1 MNARQLIIEKNPED
15 GSIRVGTTEGDET
28 GAQRQVTWT
37 DTGERGL
44 VRLGAGRAYS
54 VTEGS
59 LQHSWLV
66 APQSLRER
74 LQSEPRVL
82 FEQVLREAP
91 RPLAPADIRQVLVAL
106 GLPTAEVGAAWKRHG
121 AAVLASSSVDRSG
134 KPAKYKW
141 RSAADDEGEA
151 ASDVATAR
159 RRPTGDSESSVV
171 SAIFVP
177 EHALATGDGDDGLE
191 PESRGVDDHAQ
202 GAITAEKGNDSE
214 QPTSDGA
221 EQRGKEGPSAAGS
234 AGAKDLWG
242 LLVSGALDHDG
253 LQRLTVSIQRSS
265 DAGKRVTLAVVRGDD
280 PDPEDVRAVRRDP
293 RAGSDFL
300 GELDEATLKG
310 LAAIAQ
316 EQPSSLLASILLGT
330 PKKSRSVDSLDAPA
344 LMGLRETRVFL
355 VDVIRWWDKA
365 TLRDRALAQ
374 DYLSLMTLRM
384 CASNEKAS
392 ISTKAII
399 RLLEVLAGSGSRDM
413 GRRQLAQEALV
424 DLLAGRLRGRAEGA
438 EALDSSDLRV
448 LSKVTQGLP
457 FRAAGGRSSLL
468 AALAAAGHEDVLAA
482 GDWWI
487 GLSADDLDVAGNGAL
502 GSVLALET
510 IGRRRVLPLV
520 ESHLSSLATRR
531 DLSWLLRLP
540 AAVVDQVT
548 PEAAAKS
555 VWSIARSDPWLGRFL
570 EHLRD
575 APGRRALVAER
586 DQARQDLREAE
597 DKVVRAREAVRAAEE
612 RVERL
617 KERVADSHEQT
628 AGLRASNER
637 QAKIDSVRTLAQL
650 AVTVESSAGRLS
662 ADQLLARVLAALG
675 RQGIERLGAP
685 GEVVSFE
692 PAVHDQG
699 LMAVL
704 PGTPVVVSRSGYTWR
719 QGEDAV
725 VLVKAV
731 VQAQGEGE

>member
-1 MNARQLIIEKNPED
+1 M
-15 GSIRVGTTEGDET
+15 GTSEGDEA

-44 VRLGAGRAYS
+44 VRLGAGRAYL

-66 APQSLRER
+66 APQILRER
-74 LQSEPRVL
+74 LHSEPRVL
-82 FEQVLREAP
+82 FEQVLREAL
-91 RPLAPADIRQVLVAL
+91 RPLTPGDIRQALVAL
-106 GLPTAEVGAAWKRHG
+106 GLPPEEVGAAWKRHG
-121 AAVLASSSVDRSG
+121 AAVLSSPSVDRSG
-134 KPAKYKW
+134 KPTKYTW
-141 RSAADDEGEA
+141 RSPAGDEGEP
-151 ASDVATAR
+151 ASDVASPQR
-159 RRPTGDSESSVV
+159 RSVDDRDTSV
-171 SAIFVP
+171 ASASAIEVP
-177 EHALATGDGDDGLE
+177 TRGQVIGDGDDGLE
-191 PESRGVDDHAQ
+191 PESQGADDQAQ
-202 GAITAEKGNDSE
+202 GVVAAETEKDLA
-214 QPTSDGA
+214 QPRFDGA
-221 EQRGKEGPSAAGS
+221 EQRGKDSPSVEGSVGR
-234 AGAKDLWG
+234 KDLWG
-242 LLVSGALDHDG
+242 LLVSGALDPEG
-253 LQRLTVSIQRSS
+253 LQRLTASIQRES
-265 DAGKRVTLAVVRGDD
+265 DAGKRVTLAVVRGED
-280 PDPEDVRAVRRDP
+280 PNPEDVRAVRRDP

-310 LAAIAQ
+310 LAGIAQ
-316 EQPSSLLASILLGT
+316 ERPSSLLASILLGT
-330 PKKSRSVDSLDAPA
+330 PKKSRAVDVLDAPA

-355 VDVIRWWDKA
+355 VDVIRWWDTA
-365 TLRDRALAQ
+365 SLRERALAQ
-374 DYLSLMTLRM
+374 DYLSLMVLRI
-384 CASNEKAS
+384 CDSDEKAS

-424 DLLAGRLRGRAEGA
+424 DLLAERLRRRAEGEDA
-438 EALDSSDLRV
+438 IDATDLRV

-457 FRAAGGRSSLL
+457 FPAAGGRSSLL
-468 AALAAAGHEDVLAA
+468 AALVAAGHEEVLAA

-487 GLSADDLDVAGNGAL
+487 GLSPDDLEVAGNGAL

-510 IGRRRVLPLV
+510 IGRRHVSPLV

-692 PAVHDQG
+692 PAAHDQG
-699 LMAVL
+699 LTELV
-704 PGTPVVVSRSGYTWR
+704 PGTPVIVSRSGYTWR

-731 VQAQGEGE
+731 VQAQG